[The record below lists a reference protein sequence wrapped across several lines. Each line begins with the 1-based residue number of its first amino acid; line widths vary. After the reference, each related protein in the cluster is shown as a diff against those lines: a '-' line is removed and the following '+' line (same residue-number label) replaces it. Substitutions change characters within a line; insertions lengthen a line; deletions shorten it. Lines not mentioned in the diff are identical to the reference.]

1 MIRYIER
8 AAVLISMLMLITA
21 CGSVPTLDVEPSV
34 SDDTAVDVDSEDT
47 GLRLPPRETNLQ
59 TKKSASAVDQLLV
72 QAQSAIADES
82 LGKASALVERAIRLA
97 PQDARAYFSLAQV
110 RYRQDQ
116 KGQAQSLAQ
125 KARAL
130 VVDDNALLAAI
141 VQFQKG
147 LMY

>member
-1 MIRYIER
+1 MRY
-8 AAVLISMLMLITA
+8 A
-21 CGSVPTLDVEPSV
+21 D
-34 SDDTAVDVDSEDT
+34 
-47 GLRLPPRETNLQ
+47 
-59 TKKSASAVDQLLV
+59 LV
-72 QAQSAIADES
+72 MW
-82 LGKASALVERAIRLA
+82 
-97 PQDARAYFSLAQV
+97 YWMCQV